1 MTRRTSEPF
10 YTPAIV
16 AGRAIFGAF
25 RLKAAATGLDNLP
38 DSGGAVLAITHFGYA
53 DFALVE
59 WQAWLHNRR
68 HIRFLA
74 KKGAFDKPVVGWLLR
89 GMHHISVDMQAG
101 AAAYGEAVA
110 ALRAGELLGVFPE
123 GGVNASFTVRELKS
137 GAVRMAREA
146 GVPVIPV
153 AVWGGH
159 RLLTKN
165 HKPSLREAYRVPI
178 RFAFGKPFV
187 LDPARDAVELTA
199 QLHGTLQAMVDE
211 LQAGYPVDGTGQWW
225 QPRHLGGTAPT
236 PEQAAVVEAERQRLR
251 ALKREAANRETTTR
265 KTTTRKTTTTSD
277 ATTRETSRRDDA

>member
-16 AGRAIFGAF
+16 AGRAIFGIF
-25 RLKAAATGLDNLP
+25 GLKATATGLDNLP

-68 HIRFLA
+68 HIRFMA

-110 ALRAGELLGVFPE
+110 ALRAGEILGVFPE
-123 GGVNASFTVRELKS
+123 GGVNASFTVREHKS

-165 HKPSLREAYRVPI
+165 HKPTLREAYRVPI
-178 RFAFGKPFV
+178 RFAFGTPFG
-187 LDPARDAVELTA
+187 LDPAVDALELTG

-236 PEQAAVVEAERQRLR
+236 PEEAAAVEAERQRLR
-251 ALKREAANRETTTR
+251 ALKREAATHD
-265 KTTTRKTTTTSD
+265 K
-277 ATTRETSRRDDA
+277 ATRDDA

>member
-1 MTRRTSEPF
+1 MTRPAHEPF

-16 AGRAIFGAF
+16 AGRAIFGLF
-25 RLKAAATGLDNLP
+25 GLKAAATGLDNIP
-38 DSGGAVLAITHFGYA
+38 DTGGAVLAITHFGYA

-137 GAVRMAREA
+137 GAIRMAREA

-165 HKPSLREAYRVPI
+165 HKPTLRDAYRAPI
-178 RFAFGKPFV
+178 RFAFGTAFRP
-187 LDPARDAVELTA
+187 DPAIDAQELTGH
-199 QLHGTLQAMVDE
+199 LHDTLQSMVDE
-211 LQAGYPVDGTGQWW
+211 LQAAYPVDGTDEWW

-236 PEQAAVVEAERQRLR
+236 PEEAAAVEAERQRLR
-251 ALKREAANRETTTR
+251 ALKRAA
-265 KTTTRKTTTTSD
+265 
-277 ATTRETSRRDDA
+277 ATGEVDTGESSSRGSASADDV